1 MARRKGSLLRQL
13 TLGLSLA
20 IVFLSLASFYYQYR
34 VQRHILTTSIS
45 SDLRRQAGLLR
56 SWLEHAETEEERQ
69 AVSNRYFQTLEYI
82 EKARQEV
89 VVVDAECRI
98 VATNTERQPGNEY
111 SSSSLTDA
119 LRPGVD
125 PGGLQRVIDGQAVCA
140 LPLYATSAHRNIAG
154 ALLLRQP
161 LTAVDALADSLMF
174 GAFTLLAT
182 TLLIIV
188 LVVHVVLRLKVH
200 KPMQAIFM
208 QEYRIREGD
217 LARIDAEDPS
227 NEFSDLYA
235 MYNEMV
241 VRIAEQKKAI
251 LEQKDHVALAQL
263 ARQAIARVTPP
274 LDEILSRSRAL
285 LEGQS
290 SLSED
295 DRMTLKV
302 IIGNITRIAREL
314 KALVVAGDK
323 SAGWLKREADKI
335 RDYDQGTGE
344 NKDGDKYVLE

>member
-1 MARRKGSLLRQL
+1 MAKRKGSLLRQL
-13 TLGLSLA
+13 TLSLGLA

-34 VQRHILTTSIS
+34 VQKHILTGSIS

-56 SWLEHAETEEERQ
+56 SWLEHAQTDTERQ
-69 AVSNRYFQTLEYI
+69 EVSKRYFQTLEYI
-82 EKARQEV
+82 EKAGQEV
-89 VVVDAECRI
+89 VVVDAKCRI
-98 VATNTERQPGNEY
+98 IATNTDRKPGDEY
-111 SSSSLTDA
+111 SSASLRDA
-119 LRPGVD
+119 MRPGMV
-125 PGGLQRVIDGQAVCA
+125 PGGVERMISDEAICA
-140 LPLYATSAHRNIAG
+140 LPLYATAAHKKITG

-161 LTAVDALADSLMF
+161 MTAVEALADSLMF
-174 GAFTLLAT
+174 GAFTLLAA

-217 LARIDAEDPS
+217 LAKIDAEDPS

-263 ARQAIARVTPP
+263 ARQAIVRVTPP

-290 SLSED
+290 SLSDD
-295 DRMTLKV
+295 DRTTLKV
-302 IIGNITRIAREL
+302 IIANITRIAREL

-335 RDYDQGTGE
+335 RDYDKGTE
-344 NKDGDKYVLE
+344 DNKEGSKHVLE